1 MPRQLPRALGALA
14 IVACANTAQKAAPAE
29 PQVIIETGA
38 LAGRVDTASGAV
50 VFEGIP
56 YATPPVGDLR
66 WRPPRPLA
74 RWKGV
79 RAANHLGHN
88 CMQHRPYGYIDAD
101 AGAGKSEDCLYL
113 NVWTPST
120 SGSHPVMVWIHGG
133 GFFAGW
139 GGLEFNNPGP
149 LTKKGAIVVT
159 LNYRLGAFGFMAHPA
174 LAAESPQHSS
184 GNYGLLDQISAL
196 QWVRRNIDRF
206 GGDPTRVTIFGESAG
221 GMSVGSLIGSPLAKG
236 LFQRAIMQSGTG
248 TTLTQ
253 SRAEGEAHGVKLAEA
268 AGVVGTDATALA
280 RLRALPADFILAAA
294 VKMQPDSQTPI
305 LWPAIDGWV
314 LPHPVDSAI
323 VLGVGTLPPILVGSN
338 RDEPEE
344 TFGAPSRSLAR
355 LVSARGVPAYVYL
368 FTRVGDDSVSRRGG
382 AYHGSEITFVFGRP
396 QPLAAFMGHASY
408 DSILADAMSSYWVA
422 FATSADPNGPP
433 SAGKLPHWPRYDPA
447 TDATMELG
455 PQLVVRKLLRRAT
468 YDSLDAAARVQG
480 QIRP

>member
-1 MPRQLPRALGALA
+1 MLRQLSRALAVVA
-14 IVACANTAQKAAPAE
+14 IASCAKAGYNAAPAP
-29 PQVIIETGA
+29 PQVVIDAGA
-38 LAGRVDTASGAV
+38 LAGRTDANSGAL
-50 VFEGIP
+50 VFDGIP
-56 YATPPVGDLR
+56 YAAPPVDDLR
-66 WRPPRPLA
+66 WRPPQPIA
-74 RWKGV
+74 RWNGV
-79 RAANHLGHN
+79 RAANQLGHN

-113 NVWTPST
+113 NVWTPPT
-120 SGSHPVMVWIHGG
+120 RGSHPVMVWLHGG

-174 LAAESPQHSS
+174 LAAESPNHSA
-184 GNYGLLDQISAL
+184 GNYGLLDQIAAL
-196 QWVRRNIDRF
+196 EWVQRNIARF

-248 TTLTQ
+248 TTQTE
-253 SRAEGEAHGVKLAEA
+253 SRAEAEARGVKIAEA
-268 AGVVGTDATALA
+268 AGVHGTDAAALA
-280 RLRALPADFILAAA
+280 KLRAVPAESVLAAA
-294 VKMQPDSQTPI
+294 VSMQLDLQTPI
-305 LWPAIDGWV
+305 LSPAVDGWV

-323 VLGVGTLPPILVGSN
+323 VLGLANVVPIIVGSN

-344 TFGAPSRSLAR
+344 IYGAPTRSLAR
-355 LVSARGVPAYVYL
+355 LVTARGVPAYVYL

-396 QPLAAFMGHASY
+396 QPLATFMGHASY
-408 DSILADAMSSYWVA
+408 DATLADAMSSYWVA
-422 FATSADPNGPP
+422 FATSGDPNGLP
-433 SAGKLPHWPRYDPA
+433 STGKLPHWPRYDRA

-455 PQLVVRKLLRRAT
+455 EQLVARTMLRRAA
-468 YDSLDAAARVQG
+468 YDSLDAAARVRG

>member
-1 MPRQLPRALGALA
+1 VALA
-14 IVACANTAQKAAPAE
+14 AVSCAKIVYNAAPAG
-29 PQVIIETGA
+29 PQVVIETGT
-38 LAGRVDTASGAV
+38 LAGRVDSSSGAL

-56 YATPPVGDLR
+56 YARPPVGDLR
-66 WRPPRPLA
+66 WRPPQPA
-74 RWKGV
+74 ASWNGV
-79 RAANHLGHN
+79 RAANQLGHN

-113 NVWTPST
+113 NVWMPST
-120 SGSHPVMVWIHGG
+120 TGSHPVMVWIHGG

-184 GNYGLLDQISAL
+184 GNYGLLDQIFAL
-196 QWVRRNIDRF
+196 QWVRRNIGRF

-221 GMSVGSLIGSPLAKG
+221 AMSVGSLLGSPLAKQ

-253 SRAEGEAHGVKLAEA
+253 SRAEGETRGVKIAEA
-268 AGVVGTDATALA
+268 AGVRGTDATALA
-280 RLRALPADFILAAA
+280 RLRALSADSILAAA
-294 VKMQPDSQTPI
+294 VRMQPDPQTPI
-305 LWPAIDGWV
+305 LSPAIDGWV

-323 VLGVGTLPPILVGSN
+323 ALGVANGVPIIVGSN

-344 TFGAPSRSLAR
+344 IFGAPSRSLAR
-355 LVSARGVPAYVYL
+355 LVTARGVPAYVYL
-368 FTRVGDDSVSRRGG
+368 FTRVGDDSISRRGG

-396 QPLAAFMGHASY
+396 RPLATFMGHASY
-408 DSILADAMSSYWVA
+408 DATLADAMSSYWVA
-422 FATSADPNGPP
+422 FATSGNPNGPP
-433 SAGKLPHWPRYDPA
+433 SAGKLPHSPRYDPA

-455 PQLVVRKLLRRAT
+455 PQIVARTMLRRAG
-468 YDSLDAAARVQG
+468 YDSLDAAARVRG